1 MNNFH
6 LKNIISA
13 ALVICSFASPIMIYA
28 DEQTEDVINLMTTVE
43 RKMKNLESY
52 GGNPSLKS
60 DMEALKGYMEEAK
73 EDLKK
78 GEAELAFYKVSLA
91 MSYLKKIEAR
101 KELLTTEGMMN
112 GDGNQGDLKK

>member
-6 LKNIISA
+6 LKNIITA
-13 ALVICSFASPIMIYA
+13 VLVICAGLFPHLVYA
-28 DEQTEDVINLMTTVE
+28 DEQSEDVINLMATVE
-43 RKMKNLESY
+43 RKVKNLENSA
-52 GGNPSLKS
+52 GSPPFKS

-101 KELLTTEGMMN
+101 KELLATEGRLN
-112 GDGNQGDLKK
+112 ADGNPGDIKK